1 MLSLA
6 AASCA
11 LSAPT
16 PPILPLRVVAFPGAS
31 PLLVSTSVT
40 ASRVV
45 LVHRSAQGDLASVG
59 AEASAEQAA
68 PGVLRC
74 TPLARCRIGDGLT
87 PVVDATDADAE
98 FDDTAEE
105 AARVWRLLQEVAE
118 LSEQSV
124 TLPTHVRALAPTA
137 TASTHAEFSLA
148 VCSLLELAPSQQQQ
162 LLECT
167 CTGERLA
174 SLYKGGQPGEAT
186 FAVGADG
193 VRSRSDDGD
202 APLQLAPPPPPQLQP
217 PQQPPGAALA
227 SAGMTNA
234 AVLPEPV
241 GAQTTVSRP
250 SSSVGIAC
258 ICTGDGSVHC
268 DASMFRRSVARSLS
282 SRGRKLSSP
291 KVAIGSGTRSP
302 LAWMSIRRRK
312 AAISSVC

>member
-6 AASCA
+6 AAFCA

-59 AEASAEQAA
+59 AEASAELVA

-74 TPLARCRIGDGLT
+74 TPLARCRIGDSLA

-105 AARVWRLLQEVAE
+105 AARVWQLLQEVAE
-118 LSEQSV
+118 LSERSV

-137 TASTHAEFSLA
+137 TDAPTHAEFSLA
-148 VCSLLELAPSQQQQ
+148 VCSLLELAPSQQQE

-174 SLYKGGQPGEAT
+174 SLRERL
-186 FAVGADG
+186 VGARDF
-193 VRSRSDDGD
+193 
-202 APLQLAPPPPPQLQP
+202 LA
-217 PQQPPGAALA
+217 A
-227 SAGMTNA
+227 
-234 AVLPEPV
+234 
-241 GAQTTVSRP
+241 
-250 SSSVGIAC
+250 
-258 ICTGDGSVHC
+258 
-268 DASMFRRSVARSLS
+268 RRALS
-282 SRGRKLSSP
+282 SLGL
-291 KVAIGSGTRSP
+291 
-302 LAWMSIRRRK
+302 
-312 AAISSVC
+312 